1 MFGFLWLWFVGG
13 ALTRIFR
20 SRQNLL
26 LENLALRQQITVLKH
41 RHPRSKLSPVDR
53 LFWLLARKFWST
65 WKRSLIVVSPE
76 TVFRWHRGG
85 FRLYW
90 PGFRAIARE
99 ETQSAKNRASVSS
112 EWWSRTPTWG
122 APRIHGEAGKKLL
135 HWMA

>member
-1 MFGFLWLWFVGG
+1 MFGFLWRWFAV
-13 ALTRIFR
+13 AAVTRFFR

-26 LENLALRQQITVLKH
+26 LENVALRQQITVLKH
-41 RHPRSKLSPVDR
+41 RHPSPVDR

-85 FRLYW
+85 FRLFW
-90 PGFRAIARE
+90 SWLSRHRVCSGRNPIRQEPRARIFRMVAE
-99 ETQSAKNRASVSS
+99 N
-112 EWWSRTPTWG
+112 PTWG